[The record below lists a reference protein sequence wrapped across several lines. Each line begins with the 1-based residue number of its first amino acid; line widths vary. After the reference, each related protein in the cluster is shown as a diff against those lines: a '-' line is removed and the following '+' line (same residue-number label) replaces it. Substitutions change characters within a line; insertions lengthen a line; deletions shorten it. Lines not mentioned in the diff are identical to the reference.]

1 MNAILLETS
10 NVSSI
15 SAKTCRP
22 NLLDYMTENQRK
34 NLILSFG
41 KTRQDHKM
49 CAKF

>member
-10 NVSSI
+10 NVRLI
-15 SAKTCRP
+15 SAKSCSP
-22 NLLDYMTENQRK
+22 NLLDYMTEYERK

-41 KTRQDHKM
+41 KSRQDHKM